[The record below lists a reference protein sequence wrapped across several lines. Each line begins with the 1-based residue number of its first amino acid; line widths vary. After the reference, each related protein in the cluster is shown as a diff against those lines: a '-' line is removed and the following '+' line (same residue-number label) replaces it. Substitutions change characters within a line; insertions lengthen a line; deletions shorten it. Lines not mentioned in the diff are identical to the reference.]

1 MRFKRQLQRKDDF
14 MANFL
19 LPLSGNVSQAINPWS
34 WFTKV
39 VGGQFGFININ
50 LGKSSDPALE
60 QQILDDVGSYGR
72 QLGQLGDALEAVLAH
87 MKTEGWDKESKEAVA
102 AFRFQMTEVKR
113 LKAKRKDA
121 A

>member
-1 MRFKRQLQRKDDF
+1 

-19 LPLSGNVSQAINPWS
+19 LPLSGNVTQSINPWQ

-50 LGKSSDPALE
+50 LGKSSDPELE
-60 QQILDDVGSYGR
+60 QQILDDVGTYGR

-87 MKTEGWDKESKEAVA
+87 LPTETWDDASKKAVA
-102 AFRFQMTEVKR
+102 AFRFQLAEVAR
-113 LKAKRKDA
+113 LKAKRKLSSA
-121 A
+121 G